1 MKPFRIAFVTPFYPL
16 KGGIA
21 RFSGLLRDALGDRG
35 YDVVPVEFKALYP
48 QFLSKGSVEGALPA
62 GTPIFEQS
70 GLVLYNPLSWFGA
83 IRYIKSVKPDI
94 LLVAYWTGLLAPFYY
109 ILGRLTSIK
118 IVVLIHN
125 FSSHESFCCDPFMRR
140 LLGDFADGL
149 VTLSNAVFHEVRVA
163 MPDMPVLPLFHPRY
177 EPEEVVPSRDDA
189 RSALNIDN
197 ECPVLL
203 FFGYVR
209 RYKGLDIML
218 RAMPAILQRD
228 PSVRLVIAG
237 QFLENPEMYKRLI
250 KELGIG
256 SSVDLYQGYVSSERS
271 ALFFAAADAVVL
283 PYRSATQ
290 SGVVQLAY
298 GYTLPVIATPVGALP
313 EMVRH
318 AETGWVSRDLS
329 PEGFAMAVELFLGSR
344 GELISMHSAIEA
356 FRHKYSWETF
366 SDSLGSFLE
375 AEASRR

>member
-35 YDVVPVEFKALYP
+35 YDVVPVAFKVLYP
-48 QFLSKGSVEGALPA
+48 QFLSKGSVETVHPA
-62 GTPIFEQS
+62 GTPFFAQS
-70 GLVLYNPLSWFGA
+70 GLVLYNPFSWFRA
-83 IRYIKSVKPDI
+83 IRYIKSVQPDI

-109 ILGRLTSIK
+109 ILGRLTGIK
-118 IVVLIHN
+118 IVVLLHN
-125 FSSHESFCCDPFMRR
+125 LSSHESFFFDPVMRQ
-140 LLGDFADGL
+140 LLGEFADGF
-149 VTLSNAVFHEVRVA
+149 VTLSDAVFHEVSVA
-163 MPDMPVLPLFHPRY
+163 MPDMPVLPMFHPRY
-177 EPEEVVPSRDDA
+177 EPEEEIPSMLDA
-189 RSALNIDN
+189 RRALNIDN
-197 ECPVLL
+197 ESPVLL

-228 PSVRLVIAG
+228 PFVKLVIAG

-250 KELGIG
+250 DELGIG

-318 AETGWVSRDLS
+318 GDTGWVSGDLS
-329 PEGFAMAVELFLGSR
+329 PEGFAMAVLSFLDSR
-344 GELISMHSAIEA
+344 GTLKSMRSAIEA
-356 FRHKYSWETF
+356 LRQEYSWETF
-366 SDSLGSFLE
+366 AASVGRFLE
-375 AEASRR
+375 AEASGK

>member
-1 MKPFRIAFVTPFYPL
+1 LKPFRIAFVTPFYPL

-35 YDVVPVEFKALYP
+35 YDVVPVAFKALYP
-48 QFLSKGSVEGALPA
+48 QFLSKGSVEAVHPA
-62 GTPIFEQS
+62 GTPFFAQS
-70 GLVLYNPLSWFGA
+70 GLVLYNPFSWFRA
-83 IRYIKSVKPDI
+83 IRYIKSVQPDI

-109 ILGRLTSIK
+109 ILGRLTGIK
-118 IVVLIHN
+118 IVVLLHN
-125 FSSHESFCCDPFMRR
+125 LSSHESFFFDPVMRQ
-140 LLGDFADGL
+140 LLGEFADGF
-149 VTLSNAVFHEVRVA
+149 VTLSDAVFHEVSVA
-163 MPDMPVLPLFHPRY
+163 MPDMPVLPMFHPRY
-177 EPEEVVPSRDDA
+177 EPEEEIPSMLDA
-189 RSALNIDN
+189 RRTLNIDN
-197 ECPVLL
+197 ESPVLL

-228 PSVRLVIAG
+228 PSVKLVIAG

-250 KELGIG
+250 DELGIG

-318 AETGWVSRDLS
+318 GDTGWVSGDLS
-329 PEGFAMAVELFLGSR
+329 PEGFAMAVLSFLDSR
-344 GELISMHSAIEA
+344 GTLKSMRSAIEA
-356 FRHKYSWETF
+356 LRQEYSWETF
-366 SDSLGSFLE
+366 AASVGRFLE
-375 AEASRR
+375 AEASGK